1 MGLKRFFKNED
12 FLRSTLLI
20 LFFLL
25 LFSVLLH
32 ESGHALICKI
42 EGGSLSVIT
51 YNQIGCLNSDNSLV
65 QLNLFFGGLFSAIS
79 LGIILIIL
87 LKFKKYEKSLKIA
100 FITIIIIQ
108 IINSLLEGL
117 NFYYKELNNPFFTSI
132 LTIITLIAVSIIFN
146 TKK

>member
-1 MGLKRFFKNED
+1 MTKH
-12 FLRSTLLI
+12 
-20 LFFLL
+20 FFL
-25 LFSVLLH
+25 VL
-32 ESGHALICKI
+32 GI
-42 EGGSLSVIT
+42 
-51 YNQIGCLNSDNSLV
+51 SLV
-65 QLNLFFGGLFSAIS
+65 TLFLNNCSTAHLESQSKSGGVIARDTYLGLGESKAQLEVRAERQCKQYNSNSKAI
-79 LGIILIIL
+79 

-132 LTIITLIAVSIIFN
+132 LTIITLIVISIIFN

>member
-1 MGLKRFFKNED
+1 MLKRFFKKED
-12 FLRSTLLI
+12 YLRSTLLI

-32 ESGHALICKI
+32 EAGHAIICKI
-42 EGGSLSVIT
+42 EGGSPDIIT
-51 YNQIGCLNSDNSLV
+51 YNKISCLNSDNSLV
-65 QLNLFFGGLFSAIS
+65 QLNLFFGGLFSAIT

-108 IINSLLEGL
+108 IINSLLEGF